1 MLQRAPQ
8 NRLSRLAQNRGE
20 VGARV
25 ANQPGRLTQ
34 HGQQRA
40 VRLNGARE
48 LDRLQFAER
57 EIKLRGGAI
66 GRRFVDVVQGRASAA
81 PQNGA
86 SRASLARRAYCT
98 RRPISV

>member
-34 HGQQRA
+34 HGQQGA
-40 VRLNGARE
+40 VRLDCARE

-57 EIKLRGGAI
+57 ELKLRGGAI
-66 GRRFVDVVQGRASAA
+66 GRRFVDVVQGRASAE
-81 PQNGA
+81 PQN
-86 SRASLARRAYCT
+86 SASLARKTCRA